1 MQTSS
6 ADGIIGGKVQPEPTV
21 AVAVV
26 SLSGF
31 RDWLDA
37 QIKTALRLS
46 FLQSRSNVHRF
57 VKTVVERRF
66 NYCICQE
73 TWTAQTREALSRG
86 RWQWCKGG
94 DRRGIRRGQQRP
106 PSLSPRRRPSLSSGE
121 RCPLSCSWREP
132 QFDIAGHV
140 VDWSPVTWSIDRWSR
155 GWLIEPKWRR
165 PIYFGRWSPIGNR
178 SICRNCR

>member
-1 MQTSS
+1 MLRRNKWTIDLSACSWDRQLSDKESRIGEHEAVQTSS

-66 NYCICQE
+66 DYCICQE
-73 TWTAQTREALSRG
+73 TNCANQRSS
-86 RWQWCKGG
+86 
-94 DRRGIRRGQQRP
+94 QQRKVTVMQRRRSP
-106 PSLSPRRRPSLSSGE
+106 WDQTGSAATAVVVPRRRPSFSSGE

-140 VDWSPVTWSIDRWSR
+140 VD
-155 GWLIEPKWRR
+155 
-165 PIYFGRWSPIGNR
+165 
-178 SICRNCR
+178 